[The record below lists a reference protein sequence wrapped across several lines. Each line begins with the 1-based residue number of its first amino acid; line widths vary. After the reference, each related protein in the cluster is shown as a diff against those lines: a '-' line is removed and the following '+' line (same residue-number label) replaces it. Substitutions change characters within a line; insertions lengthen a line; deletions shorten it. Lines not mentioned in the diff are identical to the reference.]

1 MMKCSEV
8 VLFFS
13 VHCACLDSFFRI
25 LSNTH
30 EITWFMLDSQ
40 MTRLP
45 PHPLLRQQ
53 QPSPRLQRPAGLC
66 FPKQVS
72 RVFAPQVSAPAACLR
87 AAWRHLAS
95 SGAPACPLSPRPILL
110 TAHRVTPAEQLT
122 VSQLKSVDT
131 TITTRQIEAL
141 PCTRLLFYDATF
153 TSRECLPVNFNADF
167 ITTLWYIKSDKH
179 LSAFVAFHC
188 VFPDEYS
195 LHKQPPPTC
204 IMLGFAFSLSST
216 PPAIYPS
223 LWIFTHNI
231 NVIIVCRDTDSRS
244 TSSITHEDTKE
255 KSDYSH

>member
-1 MMKCSEV
+1 MV
-8 VLFFS
+8 
-13 VHCACLDSFFRI
+13 
-25 LSNTH
+25 
-30 EITWFMLDSQ
+30 DSQ

-45 PHPLLRQQ
+45 PHLLLRQQ

-72 RVFAPQVSAPAACLR
+72 RVFAPQVSVPAACPR

-131 TITTRQIEAL
+131 TITTREIEAL

-167 ITTLWYIKSDKH
+167 ITTL
-179 LSAFVAFHC
+179 
-188 VFPDEYS
+188 
-195 LHKQPPPTC
+195 
-204 IMLGFAFSLSST
+204 
-216 PPAIYPS
+216 
-223 LWIFTHNI
+223 
-231 NVIIVCRDTDSRS
+231 
-244 TSSITHEDTKE
+244 
-255 KSDYSH
+255 